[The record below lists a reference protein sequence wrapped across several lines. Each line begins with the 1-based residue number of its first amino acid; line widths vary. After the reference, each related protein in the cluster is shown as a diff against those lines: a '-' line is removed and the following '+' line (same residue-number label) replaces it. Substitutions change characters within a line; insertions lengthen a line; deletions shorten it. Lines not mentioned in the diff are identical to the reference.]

1 MKKTKASSIAKGGIL
16 VALTILILY
25 MGNILKFISMFL
37 LCVASALIT
46 LSILKIDI
54 KTTILVYLASTVL
67 SFFIIPDKT
76 ICVYY
81 ALLFGPYGLIKL
93 YIEKKN
99 NASIEIVFKLL
110 YFNIVGFMIFF
121 IFKTLFITNMEIK
134 SSLLI
139 LLLMYNISC
148 FIFDYV
154 LTVFVNFSSKIKL

>member
-25 MGNILKFISMFL
+25 MGNILKFNSMFL
-37 LCVASALIT
+37 LCVAAALIT

-121 IFKTLFITNMEIK
+121 IFRTLFITSMEIK